1 MNFFIKILTK
11 CFKWK
16 ETDKHLQH
24 GHKIRDQKI
33 QKLDDEI
40 FARQTAYDK
49 PPSPPSFV
57 KNMRSESDYSS
68 PGGSHGG
75 YGAPPPGGHGG
86 GYNQGGYNRGYE
98 RDYPPRDQGYADRQ
112 YERSRSDQP
121 LPSGPPP
128 RKSPLSDD
136 S

>member
-1 MNFFIKILTK
+1 M
-11 CFKWK
+11 
-16 ETDKHLQH
+16 QH

-40 FARQTAYDK
+40 FARQSAYDK

-57 KNMRSESDYSS
+57 KNMRSEPEYSS
-68 PGGSHGG
+68 PVTG
-75 YGAPPPGGHGG
+75 YGSLPPPGGHG
-86 GYNQGGYNRGYE
+86 YNQGYNRGYD

-128 RKSPLSDD
+128 RKSLKIKV
-136 S
+136 